1 MAFILFNI
9 PLRISYLIQ
18 EIKNSTPFTVL
29 PELPIPGPAAHA
41 NSEPGSALLYHRS
54 LVDEAS
60 QLLATPANEEL
71 MAKLSAALSTTSGKR
86 LEDQLSV

>member
-1 MAFILFNI
+1 M
-9 PLRISYLIQ
+9 
-18 EIKNSTPFTVL
+18 L

-60 QLLATPANEEL
+60 QLLASPANEDL
-71 MAKLSAALSTTSGKR
+71 MTKLGSALSATSGSGSAHSR
-86 LEDQLSV
+86 IYYP

>member
-1 MAFILFNI
+1 MCYKIRIIPNI
-9 PLRISYLIQ
+9 SPLLS
-18 EIKNSTPFTVL
+18 VL

-71 MAKLSAALSTTSGKR
+71 MAKLSTALSATSGKNENGFSNIT
-86 LEDQLSV
+86 L

>member
-1 MAFILFNI
+1 MTNLYIFSL
-9 PLRISYLIQ
+9 LS
-18 EIKNSTPFTVL
+18 VL

-71 MAKLSAALSTTSGKR
+71 MAKLNSALSATSGKSI
-86 LEDQLSV
+86 QSPFS

>member
-1 MAFILFNI
+1 M
-9 PLRISYLIQ
+9 
-18 EIKNSTPFTVL
+18 L

-54 LVDEAS
+54 LVDEAT

-71 MAKLSAALSTTSGKR
+71 MAKLNSALSATSGKFIESIQR
-86 LEDQLSV
+86 PFS

>member
-1 MAFILFNI
+1 MKMFH
-9 PLRISYLIQ
+9 ISQ
-18 EIKNSTPFTVL
+18 MFSPFTVL

-86 LEDQLSV
+86 LENQLSV

>member
-1 MAFILFNI
+1 MTKLQMFL
-9 PLRISYLIQ
+9 S
-18 EIKNSTPFTVL
+18 VL

-71 MAKLSAALSTTSGKR
+71 MAKLNSALSATSGKII
-86 LEDQLSV
+86 E

>member
-1 MAFILFNI
+1 M
-9 PLRISYLIQ
+9 
-18 EIKNSTPFTVL
+18 L

-71 MAKLSAALSTTSGKR
+71 MAKLSTALSATSGKKEQEYFDPNR
-86 LEDQLSV
+86 T

>member
-1 MAFILFNI
+1 M
-9 PLRISYLIQ
+9 
-18 EIKNSTPFTVL
+18 L

-60 QLLATPANEEL
+60 QLLASPANEDL
-71 MAKLSAALSTTSGKR
+71 MTKLGSALSATSGSSGSAHHRIYFTYRNPTSSRNLQSTTS
-86 LEDQLSV
+86 S

>member
-1 MAFILFNI
+1 MFL
-9 PLRISYLIQ
+9 S
-18 EIKNSTPFTVL
+18 VL

-71 MAKLSAALSTTSGKR
+71 MAKLNSAISATSGIVQGGPSALGKR
-86 LEDQLSV
+86 YVDSKFEVAFSSKFIL